1 MVARSTSCNRAIWD
15 RASIALSITSE
26 LVTVLSVRR
35 TNYGYQRF
43 WEGRTYL
50 QKMTACWIDA
60 YIQVQAHCEA
70 IMVYKTS
77 GIFIRQAISVMM
89 WQLLPSVTC
98 TAARRLKVHIGH
110 SCLQS
115 QEHL

>member
-1 MVARSTSCNRAIWD
+1 MGQSQHCIVHNKRV
-15 RASIALSITSE
+15 
-26 LVTVLSVRR
+26 VTVLSARR

-60 YIQVQAHCEA
+60 YIQVQARSKLN
-70 IMVYKTS
+70 MVHTTS
-77 GIFIRQAISVMM
+77 AFFIRQAISLMM

-98 TAARRLKVHIGH
+98 TAARRLRVHIGH

-115 QEHL
+115 QERL